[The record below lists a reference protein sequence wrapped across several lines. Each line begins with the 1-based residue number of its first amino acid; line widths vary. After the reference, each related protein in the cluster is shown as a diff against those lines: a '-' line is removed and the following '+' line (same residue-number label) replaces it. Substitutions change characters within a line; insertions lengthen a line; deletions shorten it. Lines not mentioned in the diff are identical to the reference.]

1 MKHNF
6 IENVAGLLIF
16 FISVATSQPME
27 LTPANVNVIYGI
39 EEAPLEFVLQNVSEW
54 CNLSKV
60 GQTNLA
66 CTGQTP
72 GGPTMCRD
80 FNVLV
85 EIDPGLTRCKVRYP
99 NLDEADQG
107 LWKIQVFSTYS
118 KPVYIRLYVLERQFA
133 QIARPTIPSEDCQL
147 PNLGFYRGDMKS
159 GGVVACDDKNVSSCQ
174 KACFLDNCLAWAT
187 PTVKKS
193 TTLFCCYLKKSIDLV
208 YLSEERHSG
217 FSQCPSCIKD
227 HTTIQEPL
235 RSVTVSNYPTCKM
248 KCLTTNGCTQF
259 AYVVPEVPK
268 IVHWSNE
275 VPTTCVLGGAQS
287 HRSPAQIRTLWQPKE
302 CPNGEWSE
310 WSDFS
315 ECSRNCS
322 GQQFR
327 HRTCT
332 LKDLSG
338 LDCEGPWR
346 EQQGCG
352 IWSDQECAAIS
363 DSAQQDFR
371 EEPDQTSYIGLGVF
385 GALSVIA
392 LVLVIVVFGLWYKN
406 RRRTKP
412 RQQNLQ
418 LLATNRY
425 SNILPYDH
433 SIVRLQENIL
443 GTQYVNASFIH
454 GIDDNL
460 TVIAAQGPTI
470 ETVPHFLQMIC
481 ENSIHFVIML
491 TNPKEKNSRTGLKID
506 DHFCIHSG
514 ETLEKCAKYWSSGGA
529 EQTKMKH
536 FKVSAHAKKEIAP
549 HVVQRECLINGLD
562 RKHTFTHIQFEDWP
576 DFGAPDSAELLV
588 DCAKEIRQLIPRTRK
603 STMLV
608 HCSAGVGR
616 TGTFVG
622 LYKLMNDIDD
632 QMPTLDVYSTVLA
645 MRRDRMCMVQREVQ
659 YKYLYECTEWYL
671 RQKDG
676 SGDHYEPDYIYTQ

>member
-418 LLATNRY
+418 LLATNRSKKPAAKSNPIPVSDFRSRVRNGLNPYKNEFVDLDNDDFHLHNGFSKSHGQAENRFDQGISLNRY

-433 SIVRLQENIL
+433 S
-443 GTQYVNASFIH
+443 
-454 GIDDNL
+454 
-460 TVIAAQGPTI
+460 
-470 ETVPHFLQMIC
+470 
-481 ENSIHFVIML
+481 
-491 TNPKEKNSRTGLKID
+491 
-506 DHFCIHSG
+506 
-514 ETLEKCAKYWSSGGA
+514 
-529 EQTKMKH
+529 
-536 FKVSAHAKKEIAP
+536 
-549 HVVQRECLINGLD
+549 
-562 RKHTFTHIQFEDWP
+562 
-576 DFGAPDSAELLV
+576 
-588 DCAKEIRQLIPRTRK
+588 
-603 STMLV
+603 
-608 HCSAGVGR
+608 
-616 TGTFVG
+616 
-622 LYKLMNDIDD
+622 
-632 QMPTLDVYSTVLA
+632 
-645 MRRDRMCMVQREVQ
+645 
-659 YKYLYECTEWYL
+659 
-671 RQKDG
+671 
-676 SGDHYEPDYIYTQ
+676 